1 MNKEKYEKHAHI
13 PTEDEILED
22 EFKKLIMPMREQS
35 SEFFADQAGYLNA
48 LALYNEFEL
57 KSKSTE

>member
-22 EFKKLIMPMREQS
+22 EFKKLIMPMRE
-35 SEFFADQAGYLNA
+35 
-48 LALYNEFEL
+48 
-57 KSKSTE
+57 